1 MKISGTGIPA
11 GPDAGKAIEA
21 ARSEDAA
28 PAAASPQVQAPA
40 AKLQSA
46 VLQPALAA
54 LQSMSDVDQAKVESL
69 RDALAR
75 GELPFNPV
83 RLAALIERYHGPRE

>member
-28 PAAASPQVQAPA
+28 PAAASPQAPA

-46 VLQPALAA
+46 VLQPALEA
-54 LQSMSDVDQAKVESL
+54 LQSMPDVDQAKVESL

-83 RLAALIERYHGPRE
+83 RLAALIERYHEPRE